1 MKYRGASTVI
11 MRHMECAMALLLIT
25 ELRERRQQIHI
36 SLIPPFRPA
45 MNEMQLRTGNE
56 LIHGAYNYNGATHS
70 QYLNA

>member
-1 MKYRGASTVI
+1 MASTVI
-11 MRHMECAMALLLIT
+11 MRHMERVMAVLLIT
-25 ELRERRQQIHI
+25 ELREIRQPIHI

-56 LIHGAYNYNGATHS
+56 LIYSLHHGATHT